1 MVLSKPP
8 FTSLL
13 KRCGLHHHLSS
24 SRRHPTKVQN
34 SSILFSSLAKLQH
47 HNDDDDHDDDITC
60 SNDSNVHRQSNNNNN
75 IESKVSL
82 TYTNSNT
89 NTRFLYNTNTNDMN
103 RQKMP
108 RLHQLR
114 QRLANENEFE
124 NTLSSYSTKQEVKSN
139 HNSNNR
145 IKTSISSS
153 SLKDDNHTD
162 NMTWRE
168 IVQMATEQQIRTVNN
183 NILIDS
189 YQRKHSYLRI
199 SLGER
204 CNLRCLY
211 CMPPE
216 GVPLQPSENIL
227 STEEISRLVSLFSSH
242 GVDKVSI
249 IVLG

>member
-60 SNDSNVHRQSNNNNN
+60 SNDSNVHRQYNNNN

-89 NTRFLYNTNTNDMN
+89 NTRFLYNTNTNNMN

-145 IKTSISSS
+145 IKTSISS
-153 SLKDDNHTD
+153 LKDNHTD

-168 IVQMATEQQIRTVNN
+168 IVQMATEQQIRTANN
-183 NILIDS
+183 NILTDS

-249 IVLG
+249 IV